1 MFLFFE
7 KRAPNFPRLPQQTL
21 NSEHLRQG
29 CPGLKSIYLP
39 AVVGGFCFDFEAQ
52 PYKYE
57 RVREPC
63 LGNTLLRLFEL
74 LPNIWDLFKHTI
86 LLIQPKYSCS
96 KLL

>member
-21 NSEHLRQG
+21 NGEHLWQG
-29 CPGLKSIYLP
+29 CPALKSMYLP

-57 RVREPC
+57 SQRTMF
-63 LGNTLLRLFEL
+63 GQHFAEL
-74 LPNIWDLFKHTI
+74 I
-86 LLIQPKYSCS
+86 
-96 KLL
+96 